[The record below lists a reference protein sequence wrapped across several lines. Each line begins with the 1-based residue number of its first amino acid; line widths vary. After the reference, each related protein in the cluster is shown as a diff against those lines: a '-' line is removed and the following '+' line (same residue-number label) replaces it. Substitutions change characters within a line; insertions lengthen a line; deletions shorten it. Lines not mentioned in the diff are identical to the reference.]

1 MLGYGVRTKALTV
14 EEKENSCKHASV
26 VLTAVFWK
34 VELVVHTVLSL
45 GAGLI
50 LEGLSPAKGLKN

>member
-1 MLGYGVRTKALTV
+1 MLGYGMRTKNLTV

-50 LEGLSPAKGLKN
+50 